1 MKEHESDV
9 DVCENQQL
17 LVPENFDDPVPEV
30 TALVSDWVEEEVET
44 PTVNDEDTSMIRAN
58 FSVQET
64 GAITV
69 LNAENCNQ
77 FTESS
82 MAADQTPCSSDAGNN
97 TPSYDEATT
106 TSSQFPSTTA
116 TPLISPVV
124 GPKPVKVKSR
134 WRRTSELEQVTRN
147 GGNGGPGSDQ
157 GSSCNNSPSQS
168 QSVSSSPK
176 QTAFSCSVPL
186 EELTS
191 ATDN

>member
-1 MKEHESDV
+1 
-9 DVCENQQL
+9 
-17 LVPENFDDPVPEV
+17 
-30 TALVSDWVEEEVET
+30 
-44 PTVNDEDTSMIRAN
+44 
-58 FSVQET
+58 
-64 GAITV
+64 
-69 LNAENCNQ
+69 
-77 FTESS
+77 

-191 ATDN
+191 ATDNYTNKRGREKKQLLCWLKDLRNLTFWKKICT